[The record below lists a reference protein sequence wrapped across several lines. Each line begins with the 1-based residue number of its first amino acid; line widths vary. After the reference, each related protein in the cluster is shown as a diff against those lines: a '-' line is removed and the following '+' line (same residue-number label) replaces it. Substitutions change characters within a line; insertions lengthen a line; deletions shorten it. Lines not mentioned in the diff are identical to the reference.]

1 MEEIVFY
8 KVMKNDCVIDLLQNP
23 IYVKYQK
30 KHDLFLSCDENEAQ
44 GVMSSDSNMIWH
56 VHNFPSISKQDIDT
70 IDLVEIDQYEYNQLK
85 VLNMKTPQEIIDQY
99 TLSLLDGGF
108 L

>member
-1 MEEIVFY
+1 MFY
-8 KVMKNDCVIDLLQNP
+8 KVMKNNRMIDLLQNP
-23 IYVKYQK
+23 VYVKYQE

-56 VHNFPSISKQDIDT
+56 VNNFPSISKQNIDT
-70 IDLVEIDQYEYNQLK
+70 VDLVEIDQYEYVQLK
-85 VLNMKTPQEIIDQY
+85 ALNMKTPQEIIDQY
-99 TLSLLDGGF
+99 TLELLNGGV